1 MSSSLSYKVYLEMA
15 KSSFVELGPC
25 QNNFTDQFI
34 AREDKDDRFSLLK
47 INEKLGSIQ
56 LCQNHFC

>member
-1 MSSSLSYKVYLEMA
+1 MT

-25 QNNFTDQFI
+25 QNIFTDQFI